1 MRRSLLALASFLL
14 VALPAG
20 AQETPAPAPEA
31 AAPAWESVEDQGG
44 IEVLRRDVPDS
55 PIVAFKGVMVM
66 EAPLD
71 KLLWVLVDN
80 EHKTEWVDMCSES
93 RVVERVNAHEFVVYQ
108 RFSLPWYLTDRD
120 YVYRGR
126 AVREPSGA
134 VRLNLAS
141 VEHADAP
148 ETVGIRGRLVGSCY
162 VLTPLTPNRT
172 RVEVEIQTDP
182 CGMVPDWLVN
192 IVQKEWPR
200 KTLRGISQQVRQ
212 EYCGRYPLPGAA
224 PTATTATAPGP
235 DPAKSTTA
243 AGATPVS
250 TPPAPPA
257 GR

>member
-1 MRRSLLALASFLL
+1 MRPRLLAALALAVSLL
-14 VALPAG
+14 VALRPAG
-20 AQETPAPAPEA
+20 AQEAE
-31 AAPAWESVEDQGG
+31 APAWESVEDEGG
-44 IEVLRRDVPDS
+44 IEVLRRDVEGS

-93 RVVERVNAHEFVVYQ
+93 RVLERVNVHEFVIYQ

-126 AVREPSGA
+126 AVREADGA
-134 VRLNLAS
+134 VRLLLSS

-148 ETVGIRGRLVGSCY
+148 ETVGIRGQLVASCY
-162 VLTPLTPNRT
+162 LLTPLGPNRT

-212 EYCGRYPLPGAA
+212 DHCGRYPLPA
-224 PTATTATAPGP
+224 ATAPASAAAAP
-235 DPAKSTTA
+235 APAKGTAA
-243 AGATPVS
+243 AGATP
-250 TPPAPPA
+250 APTSA
-257 GR
+257 R

>member
-1 MRRSLLALASFLL
+1 MRRVRPPVLPVLACLL
-14 VALPAG
+14 VALPRAG
-20 AQETPAPAPEA
+20 AQDAPAE
-31 AAPAWESVEDQGG
+31 PAWESVESHGG
-44 IEVLRRDVPDS
+44 IEVLRRDLPDS
-55 PIVAFKGVMVM
+55 PIVAFKGVTVL
-66 EAPLD
+66 EAPLE

-93 RVVERVNAHEFVVYQ
+93 RVVERVNAHEFVIYQ

-126 AVREPSGA
+126 AVREADGT
-134 VRLNLAS
+134 VRLHLAS
-141 VEHADAP
+141 VDHPDAP
-148 ETVGIRGRLVGSCY
+148 ETVGVRGQLVASCY
-162 VLTPLTPNRT
+162 VLTPLGPNRT

-212 EYCGRYPLPGAA
+212 DYCGRYPLPAAA
-224 PTATTATAPGP
+224 PAAPAPAARGTTA
-235 DPAKSTTA
+235 PA
-243 AGATPVS
+243 ATP
-250 TPPAPPA
+250 APV

>member
-1 MRRSLLALASFLL
+1 MRRRLRPALALAVSLL
-14 VALPAG
+14 VALPRAG
-20 AQETPAPAPEA
+20 AQEAPG
-31 AAPAWESVEDQGG
+31 WESVETQGG
-44 IEVLRRDVPDS
+44 IEVLRREVEGS
-55 PIVAFKGVMVM
+55 PIVAFKGITVM

-93 RVVERVNAHEFVVYQ
+93 RVVERVDVHEFVIYQ

-126 AVREPSGA
+126 AVREPDGT
-134 VRLNLAS
+134 VRLLLAS
-141 VEHADAP
+141 VDHPEAP
-148 ETVGIRGRLVGSCY
+148 ETVGIRGQLVASCY
-162 VLTPLTPNRT
+162 VLTPLGPNRT

-200 KTLRGISQQVRQ
+200 KTLRGISEQVRKDS
-212 EYCGRYPLPGAA
+212 CGRYPLPAA
-224 PTATTATAPGP
+224 AAARATVGQSSTAP
-235 DPAKSTTA
+235 ATSTTA
-243 AGATPVS
+243 AGATP
-250 TPPAPPA
+250 APTA